1 MSRGPKKKKK
11 KKLPLD
17 RKTPSALRRPRKKR
31 SMYAK
36 SSYFQTPN
44 YRIFIPDEI
53 FQKIMWWVKK
63 SNHEVSG
70 MGKLTQSGDLFTITD
85 AILLPQ
91 KNTSTTTDI
100 EPEDVARAMYQL
112 RDTPGE
118 LRWWW
123 HSHVNM
129 QAFWSGTDKDTIRD
143 CGQGGWFTAT
153 VVNKRC
159 EMVSALYVKEPL
171 EIMLDSIPTEV
182 GTRMLAPEIIAAWDA
197 EYDRNVQERKWTGWR
212 GTGGAIAPST
222 GPGTCKAC
230 NYMPNYCRCPDKDD
244 SYDLDAKDP
253 KLTDAEFQAK
263 YWCAS
268 CEEFKSQC
276 TCKPGEK
283 TTPSADATG
292 QLMLGDGSIPED
304 PTQVGGNSLRALPRL
319 FNAAEW
325 CSKCGKRES
334 QCLCPF
340 HNLNNDD
347 APVDPQ
353 EAVDHLNSL
362 M

>member
-1 MSRGPKKKKK
+1 MYE
-11 KKLPLD
+11 
-17 RKTPSALRRPRKKR
+17 KR
-31 SMYAK
+31 TF
-36 SSYFQTPN
+36 FQTPN

-63 SNHEVSG
+63 SNQEVSG
-70 MGKLTQSGDLFTITD
+70 MGKLTQTGDLFTITD

-100 EPEDVARAMYQL
+100 EPQDVARAMYQL

-182 GTRMLAPEIIAAWDA
+182 GTRMLSPEIIAAWDA

-212 GTGGAIAPST
+212 GAGVPATTTYPD
-222 GPGTCKAC
+222 PCKAC
-230 NYMPNYCRCPDKDD
+230 NYMPAYCRCPDDKEDEAIAAM
-244 SYDLDAKDP
+244 S
-253 KLTDAEFQAK
+253 DAEFQAK
-263 YWCAS
+263 YWCAT
-268 CEEFKSQC
+268 CEEFKSKC
-276 TCKPGEK
+276 SCAPGEK
-283 TTPSADATG
+283 SKPSPDATG
-292 QLMLGDGSIPED
+292 QLMLGDGTPPADSTRPE
-304 PTQVGGNSLRALPRL
+304 PRL
-319 FNAAEW
+319 FKAAEW
-325 CSKCGKRES
+325 CSQCGKRES
-334 QCLCPF
+334 QCLCAF
-340 HNLNNDD
+340 HSLNSDD
-347 APVDPQ
+347 APETPNETVDPL
-353 EAVDHLNSL
+353 HSL